1 MRESGISTYFNQ
13 GKIRIRYMTIEQ
25 LDFPEHIHLRINEE
39 KKHLFIEKCEQDIDS
54 FRIEYQSG
62 QNKQGNQN
70 SQSNQ
75 GNPKDT
81 EGKRVKQTSYYIN
94 SKPFLQYAAH
104 VIGVSIDSPSL
115 RFTGQLM
122 PDGTIF
128 IDLNH
133 YTVISYEKDG
143 KHTAKKQ

>member
-54 FRIEYQSG
+54 FRIEYQS
-62 QNKQGNQN
+62 NQ
-70 SQSNQ
+70 
-75 GNPKDT
+75 KDA
-81 EGKRVKQTSYYIN
+81 EGKHVKQTSCYIN

-104 VIGVSIDSPSL
+104 VIGVSMDSPSL

-133 YTVISYEKDG
+133 YTVIE
-143 KHTAKKQ
+143 HKKT